1 MRLLALLDGTLLDG
15 DATLLA
21 ADDLG
26 VQRGDGVFE
35 TLLVVDGRPRKL
47 DAHLARLA
55 NSAALLDLPEPDAGA
70 WRRCVDAICREWQAG
85 GDSGAGGHS
94 GDRAELAIKLVMTR
108 GRHEH
113 GPPTCF
119 ALGLPVP
126 ELVRRQRR
134 DGVAVLALD
143 RGYPAGL
150 GERAP
155 WLLIGA
161 KTLSYGVNMAAL
173 RYAQAHGADDV
184 VFVSS
189 DGWVL
194 EGPTCTVVVAGGRTL
209 RTPPVAAGIL
219 PGTTQRQLFA
229 AAEAAGWATKREPL
243 RLADLQAADGVWL
256 VSSVRQLVR
265 VHTLDG
271 RPLADARELT
281 AELAA
286 LLRS

>member
-70 WRRCVDAICREWQAG
+70 WRRCVDAICREWRAG
-85 GDSGAGGHS
+85 GAG
-94 GDRAELAIKLVMTR
+94 AELAVKLVMTR

-113 GPPTCF
+113 GPPTCY
-119 ALGLPVP
+119 ALGMPVP
-126 ELVRRQRR
+126 ESVRRQRR

-173 RYAQAHGADDV
+173 RYAQANGADDV

-209 RTPPVAAGIL
+209 RTTPVAAGIL

-229 AAEAAGWATKREPL
+229 AAEAAGWATKSEPL
-243 RLADLQAADGVWL
+243 RLADLYAADGLWL